1 MSILVTPVTFNS
13 SSSATKAASTPTTAL
28 PDNSNAANDTLTQ
41 ADFLQIM
48 VAQFENQDPMA
59 DSDGGGSSG
68 TSDYV
73 QELMSMTNITTMQ
86 TMSQQQ
92 SMQLAGTLPGSTVVL
107 DDNGSAVSGVVSNAS
122 IENAT
127 LYITVNG
134 TQYPASDLVSITQ
147 TQAQAATGSGSSST
161 STGTGATG
169 TSGTGT
175 SSTASTGS
183 GSATTTP
190 SS

>member
-1 MSILVTPVTFNS
+1 MSIVTATITPGPAT
-13 SSSATKAASTPTTAL
+13 ATKATSTPSTNT
-28 PDNSNAANDTLTQ
+28 DNANSANTTLTQ

-48 VAQFENQDPMA
+48 VAQFENQDPMS
-59 DSDGGGSSG
+59 DSSGGGSSG

-73 QELMSMTNITTMQ
+73 EELMSMTNITTMQ

-92 SMQLAGTLPGSTVVL
+92 SMELAGTLPGSTVVL
-107 DDNGSAVSGVVSNAS
+107 NDNGTAVSGLVTGAS

-127 LYITVNG
+127 LYVTVNG

-147 TQAQAATGSGSSST
+147 TQAQAAAGNT
-161 STGTGATG
+161 STTNSTG
-169 TSGTGT
+169 
-175 SSTASTGS
+175 STASTGS
-183 GSATTTP
+183 TVPTT

>member
-1 MSILVTPVTFNS
+1 MSTTTPVTNTSNTGTSNS
-13 SSSATKAASTPTTAL
+13 SYSSGNPNT
-28 PDNSNAANDTLTQ
+28 TLTQ

-73 QELMSMTNITTMQ
+73 QELMSMTNITTLQ

-92 SMQLAGTLPGSTVVL
+92 NIELAGSLPGSTVELNV
-107 DDNGSAVSGVVSNAS
+107 NGDTVSGQVTGAQ

-134 TQYPASDLVSITQ
+134 TQYPATDLMAVTQ
-147 TQAQAATGSGSSST
+147 TQAQAQAAATNTNS
-161 STGTGATG
+161 
-169 TSGTGT
+169 
-175 SSTASTGS
+175 STGS
-183 GSATTTP
+183 TGSTTP
-190 SS
+190 ASSS